1 MRRWGGTVGEWGSP
15 TVSLSYRPTVPPP
28 YCPTAPSPYCPTVS
42 LSHLPTVPP
51 SHCPTALLSHR
62 PLSHCPTVP
71 RPTVPPSHCPT
82 ISLSYCPLSKQY
94 YMTPLSMTS
103 FHGTLHRSATS
114 LHLSGLRTLPQ
125 GLSRTSGQATPPPSR
140 LALAGR
146 PLQSGGFFRRSAS
159 AGEFFLIHPW
169 CPRPFSIA
177 IQDQGLITR
186 TRWHSSVP
194 TSGPLIIETFLP
206 STWSTSGTGS
216 LRRLPQLCPL

>member
-1 MRRWGGTVGEWGSP
+1 MADTAGPAGHMPSQLVW
-15 TVSLSYRPTVPPP
+15 VP
-28 YCPTAPSPYCPTVS
+28 YQATN
-42 LSHLPTVPP
+42 LSHHHSTG
-51 SHCPTALLSHR
+51 
-62 PLSHCPTVP
+62 
-71 RPTVPPSHCPT
+71 
-82 ISLSYCPLSKQY
+82 
-94 YMTPLSMTS
+94 
-103 FHGTLHRSATS
+103 GTLHRSATS

-159 AGEFFLIHPW
+159 AGEFFLVHPW

-206 STWSTSGTGS
+206 STWLTSGTGS